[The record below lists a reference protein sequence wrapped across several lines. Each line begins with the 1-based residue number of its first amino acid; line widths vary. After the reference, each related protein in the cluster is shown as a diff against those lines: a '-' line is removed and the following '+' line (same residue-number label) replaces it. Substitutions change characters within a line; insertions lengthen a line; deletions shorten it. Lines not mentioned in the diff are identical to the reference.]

1 MYRIT
6 YDGLTIFDPYGN
18 ANEVVS
24 DASMSVEVNA
34 SAYLDF
40 TMAMTHPLYDTIR
53 ERAGVVTLTWDSTVL
68 FEGVI
73 ESVEMDIQG
82 NKSISC
88 VSAMDYLNDTHVR
101 PYSTVAGEADLTAP
115 SSVDGYF
122 QWLIDQHNDHVLD
135 TSKIFDVGINQGA
148 NLQQN
153 NFIYRS
159 SESEPTTA
167 SEIADQ
173 ILDSLGG
180 YLTMRYEDGR
190 KVLDLYADLHTMNA
204 QIVDFGVN
212 ITDFTKT
219 TDTTDQY
226 TAILLHGGSPTFE
239 GGDLEGGDWSHWE
252 THPNTPLVGDKTH
265 GGSVA
270 SYFVSGTGEYINDS
284 FFYSRPGR
292 RYKAT
297 VYVKNER
304 GSNVTIRGSYQYE
317 QAGGWTTVNVNS
329 SLAVE
334 NKDDQWVEFSFDFQ
348 PNLSEYT
355 KIRPRWYF
363 DNVGNDGNRRVYLDD
378 FSFSQIEGDT
388 EVSEDPIGLKQ
399 VPDGVSS
406 FDADV
411 FKSGDVLYSTSA
423 VERYGYKEEVFEDTT
438 ITNIDDLVQAGIK
451 ELNKSKDPQITLDI
465 KAVDLALFME
475 GYTHLNVGD
484 AVRVRSAIHDTD
496 EFLMVNSITL
506 DLQDPGQSEYVIG
519 KAYDSLTGQQSGFLR
534 SLNSGINSSLDA
546 VASLDQTA
554 KDQAIQI
561 GSVEQVANQA
571 QQTANNAQQTANSN
585 KQSIADIEKQ
595 QSEQDK
601 LLEQMQAGVEQAE
614 QEIGGINDRLDQMD
628 TEAGEV
634 QASIDAVR
642 QEAQTNFETAK
653 AAADAAQAK
662 ADAVG
667 ADLGSFRTET
677 GESIQNV
684 KDSVS
689 GVRSDVDA
697 VTQKAADLASELDG
711 TKATVEQVV
720 TEQGEIKSSV
730 SNAVEKA
737 DQSLKVSTQASQT
750 ATQAQTTAT
759 SAYQD
764 AQSALTQSS
773 IASQTANAV
782 KTELETKYSTTDEIA
797 EQYATKS
804 LVEQTSQSIT
814 STVEATYATK
824 ATVEAL
830 ENIANNAVQTWMGSG
845 VPTLSNKPASD
856 WTTAELKS
864 QHSGD
869 IYYDTDTGYS
879 YRFGSSDGKN
889 YSWSLIK
896 DTDISKAVAD
906 AAKAQQTAEGVSDEV
921 TQLKTDIPATYA
933 TKTEVKQTTDSIK
946 SSVSEVA
953 TTANSALSKA
963 TTVEQTAK
971 GLQTTVTEQ
980 AEKLDGAVTTI
991 SQVSQRVDS
1000 VSSTITQVSDG
1011 LSSIAANGYNYI
1023 PNGAP
1028 SGDYNKPS
1036 WLDIVDGVYQHVF
1049 PGGENHVDL
1058 GFQDLTRQLS
1068 SDRAYRMS
1076 IECRLVSG
1084 SVTDSDYVRFGINDK
1099 NWQGPACR
1107 PKSDWSRFETVV
1119 RNLTG
1124 DSDSWFL
1131 SSFMASSGSKTIQ
1144 FRNISIVD
1152 ITDADAATST
1162 ANSALSQSSRVEQS
1176 LDSFKTSVSRDYQT
1190 KTDALS
1196 QKSELEQ
1203 NINSFKTTVSETY
1216 TTKDEFNNLKIG
1228 STNLIKNSDFFRQGE
1243 EWVFGVEG
1251 VTAKYG
1257 TDASMGTYVKVLC
1270 SSSANRQ
1277 FYQFTKDVWHKGET
1291 LVYSFYAK
1299 SDDETPP
1306 VIDLSRSLSDYGQ
1319 KHTLSNTWTRYTGSI
1334 TSTDTPG
1341 GGTLSIRFVNHGV
1354 QTALITKI
1362 KLERGTKA
1370 TDWSP
1375 APEDFDGK
1383 YTSKTEFKQTTD
1395 KISATAT
1402 SASQNASSAL
1412 SKVGSLEVSVD
1423 GIDTR
1428 VEEVASDADEAIK
1441 TASQVSQRVD
1451 SLSSTIT
1458 QVQGDIDRID
1468 TNSQNFITNPQFKQG
1483 NVDGVAN
1490 TNMNATDSNPG
1501 VLPGTA
1507 TTFGKNFSGYDNRA
1521 NNVKIKFIKNHTYR
1535 IEIDARLASDN
1546 AYTGTEGLGLFFW
1559 FMTADNPGLS
1569 ADQYTSYNDH
1579 LIPAGTKEWTHASYD
1594 YTPTMGD
1601 NDPRIIFR
1609 PAYRVVPSSRWLVT
1623 NFTCTDVTAIAEAQK
1638 DADTANSTANSAL
1651 SKSSS
1656 VEQNLNSFKTS
1667 VSQTY
1672 ETKSDASSKQSSLQQ
1687 SVNNLRTE
1695 VSETYTTKTEFD
1707 NLQVGG
1713 TNLVKLGGYLFNGN
1727 LTNTSYSKGD
1737 DLYKFTVPA
1746 NLSDNAWG
1754 YGIYQRGTGHVYA
1767 GIPWQSYGILS
1778 FYIHA
1783 DRACEINI
1791 DTNTQAFTGST
1802 GATNGGNDHD
1812 TLRDHSSYSIPA
1824 NQWTQVWMRWK
1835 NANTNAS
1842 TGNPNKVDLYDESS
1856 IGIKSQSSAINV
1868 QIKRIKFEEG
1878 TKPTDWSPCPADMLS
1893 SDQAAQTYSTKSYV
1907 DQTARTVSLG
1917 VVEEYKKGQHGSA
1930 LATQS
1935 DITAAKDSITSTVS
1949 QTYATKNDVGVGNLI
1964 TNGDFS
1970 DGTSNWATNGG
1981 TSKIVDGTY
1990 GKQFVFTQTGTN
2002 TNGSNRIYNPS
2013 YNHVNGQAYEVSF
2026 YAKADKSS
2034 KWHFGPTGSSKAAS
2048 ATLDTTLKQYTIQ
2061 YQAEGTNVLSIWTDN
2076 PTATIHLERVKLSV
2090 ASGYYATKTEVK
2102 QTSDSLTVTIS
2113 SAVSKAE
2120 SAATAASKAQNTAN
2134 TANTTA
2140 NTAKNTANTANS
2152 NAQNAQNRV
2161 GNLETCIKMTS
2172 DGVRVGKISNGNLT
2186 GYSALVNSAGSFDI
2200 LDSSTKTLASF
2211 NKDGLC
2217 INSSS
2222 DRGMLVGFHSK
2233 SNSGYIGSTPRVVT
2247 SEGGEYID
2255 IGMDMDFS
2263 PGGYLNIINNLGG
2276 IGIAGNGI
2284 SLIASGRDR
2293 VKIGVMD
2300 VRGAGV
2306 VLFDRDDANNYS
2318 VVNITIGYN
2327 FSEFNYIMCFFKTN
2341 DGQYFGGTAYH
2352 PNGKEYNFMTM
2363 GGNGTDMSYLK
2374 GTRWAFDGTKA
2385 TRKTTFEIGPGYST
2399 NVNDTVLH
2407 IVAIVGFDYYKTS
2420 G

>member
-68 FEGVI
+68 FEGII
-73 ESVEMDIQG
+73 ESIEMDIQG

-135 TSKIFDVGINQGA
+135 ASKMFDVGINQGA

-167 SEIADQ
+167 SELTDQ

-292 RYKAT
+292 RYKAS

-329 SLAVE
+329 SLTVE

-363 DNVGNDGNRRVYLDD
+363 DNVGNDNNRRVYLDD

-534 SLNSGINSSLDA
+534 SLNAGINSSLDA
-546 VASLDQTA
+546 VASLDQTT

-571 QQTANNAQQTANSN
+571 QQTANNAQNTADNAQNTANSN
-585 KQSIADIEKQ
+585 KEAINSIKDAQTEYEKQ
-595 QSEQDK
+595 
-601 LLEQMQAGVEQAE
+601 LEQMQAGVDQAE
-614 QEIGGINDRLDQMD
+614 KEIGGINDRLDQMD
-628 TEAGEV
+628 TEAGEI
-634 QASIDAVR
+634 QANIDAVR

-653 AAADAAQAK
+653 AAADAAKAK
-662 ADAVG
+662 ADSVG
-667 ADLGSFRTET
+667 ADLESFRTET

-697 VTQKAADLASELDG
+697 VEQKAADLASELDG
-711 TKATVEQVV
+711 TKATVEQV
-720 TEQGEIKSSV
+720 TTDLGEVKTTV
-730 SNAVEKA
+730 SNAATKA
-737 DQSLKVSTQASQT
+737 DQALQVSTSASQT
-750 ATQAQTTAT
+750 ATEAKTTAT

-773 IASQTANAV
+773 TASQTANAV

-896 DTDISKAVAD
+896 DTDISKAIAD

-1000 VSSTITQVSDG
+1000 VSSTITQVSG
-1011 LSSIAANGYNYI
+1011 R
-1023 PNGAP
+1023 
-1028 SGDYNKPS
+1028 
-1036 WLDIVDGVYQHVF
+1036 VDDV
-1049 PGGENHVDL
+1049 E
-1058 GFQDLTRQLS
+1058 
-1068 SDRAYRMS
+1068 
-1076 IECRLVSG
+1076 
-1084 SVTDSDYVRFGINDK
+1084 DK
-1099 NWQGPACR
+1099 
-1107 PKSDWSRFETVV
+1107 
-1119 RNLTG
+1119 
-1124 DSDSWFL
+1124 
-1131 SSFMASSGSKTIQ
+1131 
-1144 FRNISIVD
+1144 
-1152 ITDADAATST
+1152 ADAAQGT
-1162 ANSALSQSSRVEQS
+1162 ANSALSQASRVEQS

-1203 NINSFKTTVSETY
+1203 NLNSFKTTVSETY
-1216 TTKDEFNNLKIG
+1216 TTKDEFNALEIG
-1228 STNLIKNSDFFRQGE
+1228 GTNLIRGSANGTLDYTAGNGTLIDGGYLGNKAVATTGAWSGYMIHALDISKRVGFTNGITLTASIYVSTDSETEVTHDIRLYRATKN
-1243 EWVFGVEG
+1243 GVENKRWNNVKLKAG
-1251 VTAKYG
+1251 V
-1257 TDASMGTYVKVLC
+1257 
-1270 SSSANRQ
+1270 
-1277 FYQFTKDVWHKGET
+1277 
-1291 LVYSFYAK
+1291 
-1299 SDDETPP
+1299 
-1306 VIDLSRSLSDYGQ
+1306 
-1319 KHTLSNTWTRYTGSI
+1319 WTRLVATYSVPDVSVMVNSMRFECTVG
-1334 TSTDTPG
+1334 TSY
-1341 GGTLSIRFVNHGV
+1341 
-1354 QTALITKI
+1354 KI
-1362 KLERGTKA
+1362 LWSSPKLEIGTKP

-1402 SASQNASSAL
+1402 AASQNASSAL
-1412 SKVGSLEVSVD
+1412 SKVSSLEVSVD

-1428 VEEVASDADEAIK
+1428 VEEVASDADEAVK

-1458 QVQGDIDRID
+1458 QVQGDVDLVQSKGQELVLNGGFETGTTSKWDIGNGSGSIGTDSPHSGKYYLRTKTSNLEQI
-1468 TNSQNFITNPQFKQG
+1468 NSDGSRYMIPAIVGHTYRMSCWFRRKQIG
-1483 NVDGVAN
+1483 STAPMGGLRLQKSSDGVYAFDWKN
-1490 TNMNATDSNPG
+1490 SDFGSGTVNDFVYKEIEGTVDS
-1501 VLPGTA
+1501 
-1507 TTFGKNFSGYDNRA
+1507 SD
-1521 NNVKIKFIKNHTYR
+1521 IKFIHAR
-1535 IEIDARLASDN
+1535 IAFLRP
-1546 AYTGTEGLGLFFW
+1546 GTW
-1559 FMTADNPGLS
+1559 DVDDIS
-1569 ADQYTSYNDH
+1569 
-1579 LIPAGTKEWTHASYD
+1579 IK
-1594 YTPTMGD
+1594 
-1601 NDPRIIFR
+1601 
-1609 PAYRVVPSSRWLVT
+1609 
-1623 NFTCTDVTAIAEAQK
+1623 DVTDLNSVE
-1638 DADTANSTANSAL
+1638 STANSAL

-1695 VSETYTTKTEFD
+1695 VSETYTTKDEFD
-1707 NLQVGG
+1707 NLKIGS
-1713 TNLVKLGGYLFNGN
+1713 TNLLRGTKDFGNPDFKSLGNF
-1727 LTNTSYSKGD
+1727 TNTGETYNGLTVIGYGGQWIGVRWSGFDPEPNVSYVFSFWAKADTGLNMCIFPRYSGGPNYTPKEFIVDEIYQLPHAAASGTWIFATSEDDATEWRRYWLRFHVTATLPD
-1737 DLYKFTVPA
+1737 DLHIRIENSQPNDSPDSKKLYLCGYK
-1746 NLSDNAWG
+1746 LE
-1754 YGIYQRGTGHVYA
+1754 R
-1767 GIPWQSYGILS
+1767 
-1778 FYIHA
+1778 
-1783 DRACEINI
+1783 
-1791 DTNTQAFTGST
+1791 
-1802 GATNGGNDHD
+1802 
-1812 TLRDHSSYSIPA
+1812 
-1824 NQWTQVWMRWK
+1824 
-1835 NANTNAS
+1835 
-1842 TGNPNKVDLYDESS
+1842 
-1856 IGIKSQSSAINV
+1856 
-1868 QIKRIKFEEG
+1868 G
-1878 TKPTDWSPCPADMLS
+1878 TKPTDWSPAPEDLLTDAE
-1893 SDQAAQTYSTKSYV
+1893 AAQTYSTKSYV
-1907 DQTARTVSLG
+1907 DQTSRTVSLG

-1949 QTYATKNDVGVGNLI
+1949 QKYLSKTD
-1964 TNGDFS
+1964 
-1970 DGTSNWATNGG
+1970 ATN
-1981 TSKIVDGTY
+1981 TY
-1990 GKQFVFTQTGTN
+1990 LNKN
-2002 TNGSNRIYNPS
+2002 T
-2013 YNHVNGQAYEVSF
+2013 
-2026 YAKADKSS
+2026 
-2034 KWHFGPTGSSKAAS
+2034 AAS
-2048 ATLDTTLKQYTIQ
+2048 T
-2061 YQAEGTNVLSIWTDN
+2061 
-2076 PTATIHLERVKLSV
+2076 
-2090 ASGYYATKTEVK
+2090 YATKTEVK

-2120 SAATAASKAQNTAN
+2120 SAATAASNAQNTAN
-2134 TANTTA
+2134 TAKNNAATAQNTANTAKTNAAAAQSTA
-2140 NTAKNTANTANS
+2140 NTAKNNAAAAQSTANTAKTNAAAAQSTANTANS

-2172 DGVRVGKISNGNLT
+2172 DGVRVGKISNGNFT

-2200 LDSSTKTLASF
+2200 LDSSSKTLAFF
-2211 NKDGLC
+2211 NKDGLS
-2217 INSSS
+2217 IKSSS
-2222 DRGMLVGFHSK
+2222 DRGMFVGFDSA
-2233 SNSGYIGSTPRVVT
+2233 SNSGYIGSAPKVAT
-2247 SEGGEYID
+2247 SEGGQYVD
-2255 IGMDMDFS
+2255 IGMNMEFAS
-2263 PGGYLNIINNLGG
+2263 GGYLNIINNLGG
-2276 IGIAGNGI
+2276 AGIIANGI
-2284 SLIASGRDR
+2284 SLITTGNKR
-2293 VKIGVMD
+2293 VSINMMD

-2306 VLFDRDDANNYS
+2306 VLFDRDDNNNYS
-2318 VVNITIGYN
+2318 VVNIPRSYN
-2327 FSEFNYIMCFFKTN
+2327 FGDFNYIMCFFRTN
-2341 DGQYFGGTAYH
+2341 DGNYFGGTAYH
-2352 PNGKEYNFMTM
+2352 PNGKEYNFSTM
-2363 GGNGTDMSYLK
+2363 GGQSADMSYLK
-2374 GTRWAFDGTKA
+2374 GTRWGFYGTRA
-2385 TRKTTFEIGPGYST
+2385 ERKTTFEIGPGYST
-2399 NVNDTVLH
+2399 TVNDSVLR
-2407 IVAIVGFDYYKTS
+2407 IVAIIGFDYYKTS

>member
-40 TMAMTHPLYDTIR
+40 TMAITHPLYDTIR

-68 FEGVI
+68 FEGII
-73 ESVEMDIQG
+73 ESIEMDIQG

-135 TSKIFDVGINQGA
+135 ASKIFDVGINQGA

-167 SEIADQ
+167 SEITDQ

-239 GGDLEGGDWSHWE
+239 GGDLEAGDWSHWE

-355 KIRPRWYF
+355 KIRPRWCF

-546 VASLDQTA
+546 VASLDQTT
-554 KDQAIQI
+554 KDQAIKI

-571 QQTANNAQQTANSN
+571 KDTANNAQNTANNAQNTANAN
-585 KQSIADIEKQ
+585 KEAINTVKDK

-601 LLEQMQAGVEQAE
+601 LIEKLQQGITDSEAD
-614 QEIGGINDRLDQMD
+614 ISGINDRLTQMD
-628 TEAGEV
+628 SDIE
-634 QASIDAVR
+634 QAQSDIDAVR

-653 AAADAAQAK
+653 NAADAAGQR
-662 ADAVG
+662 ADAAQEAV
-667 ADLGSFRTET
+667 DSLR
-677 GESIQNV
+677 ESTSSELQNV

-697 VTQKAADLASELDG
+697 VEQKAADLAESLES
-711 TKATVEQVV
+711 TNATVEQV
-720 TEQGEIKSSV
+720 TTDLGEVKTTV
-730 SNAVEKA
+730 SNAATKA
-737 DQSLKVSTQASQT
+737 DQALQVSTSASQT
-750 ATQAQTTAT
+750 ATEAKTTAT

-773 IASQTANAV
+773 TASQTANAV

-856 WTTAELKS
+856 WNTAELKS

-879 YRFGSSDGKN
+879 YRFGSSDGN
-889 YSWSLIK
+889 DYSWSLIK

-946 SSVSEVA
+946 STVSEVA
-953 TTANSALSKA
+953 ATANSALSKA
-963 TTVEQTAK
+963 TTVEQTAN

-980 AEKLDGAVTTI
+980 ASKIDQNTTTI
-991 SQVSQRVDS
+991 SQVSQKADS
-1000 VSSTITQVSDG
+1000 LSSTITQVSK
-1011 LSSIAANGYNYI
+1011 L
-1023 PNGAP
+1023 
-1028 SGDYNKPS
+1028 
-1036 WLDIVDGVYQHVF
+1036 VDGSLAQQYLTNPDF
-1049 PGGENHVDL
+1049 ETGDDTGWTFTNFSNHVVNTASPYT
-1058 GFQDLTRQLS
+1058 GK
-1068 SDRAYRMS
+1068 YK
-1076 IECRLVSG
+1076 V
-1084 SVTDSDYVRFGINDK
+1084 YVRPPTNGNVQTVINSKVFTVTPGQRFRLSAAINADNPTTKAATLGLLNSEDTSKFITGVINVDSSSYKTYSTTITIPTGWSKAQFRFATIDTGYGIMRLD
-1099 NWQGPACR
+1099 
-1107 PKSDWSRFETVV
+1107 
-1119 RNLTG
+1119 
-1124 DSDSWFL
+1124 
-1131 SSFMASSGSKTIQ
+1131 SFMVLDVSAGL
-1144 FRNISIVD
+1144 
-1152 ITDADAATST
+1152 DAQET
-1162 ANSALSQSSRVEQS
+1162 ANSAMSQASRVEQS

-1216 TTKDEFNNLKIG
+1216 TTKDEFNNLQIG
-1228 STNLIKNSDFFRQGE
+1228 GTNLIKGSKPYGKSGFFEHFDSVTDNEYGELTLESTTTSQSYPSVPLDYSDTFTFD
-1243 EWVFGVEG
+1243 
-1251 VTAKYG
+1251 K
-1257 TDASMGTYVKVLC
+1257 TDIV
-1270 SSSANRQ
+1270 
-1277 FYQFTKDVWHKGET
+1277 
-1291 LVYSFYAK
+1291 K
-1299 SDDETPP
+1299 SDKY
-1306 VIDLSRSLSDYGQ
+1306 VISYDVMMLERTYTESSTFTEGWIGIRHSGGSWSGLIQYNGIKDDFLSAPLNEWA
-1319 KHTLSNTWTRYTGSI
+1319 HFEHSI
-1334 TSTDTPG
+1334 TANAWD
-1341 GGTLSIRFVNHGV
+1341 GTTGISACIQFG
-1354 QTALITKI
+1354 TKSVGKFHFRMRNV
-1362 KLERGTKA
+1362 KLEKGTKA
-1370 TDWSP
+1370 TAWSP
-1375 APEDFDGK
+1375 APEDSDDK

-1402 SASQNASSAL
+1402 AASQNASSAL
-1412 SKVGSLEVSVD
+1412 SKVSSLEVSVD

-1468 TNSQNFITNPQFKQG
+1468 ANSQNFITNPQFKSG
-1483 NVDGVAN
+1483 NADGVLN

-1507 TTFGKNFSGYDNRA
+1507 TTFGKSSSGYDNRA
-1521 NNVKIKFIKNHTYR
+1521 ENVKIKFIKNHTYR

-1546 AYTGTEGLGLFFW
+1546 AYTGTDGLGLFFW
-1559 FMTADNPGLS
+1559 FMAADNPGLS
-1569 ADQYTSYNDH
+1569 NNQYTGLNAN
-1579 LIPAGTKEWTHASYD
+1579 LIPSGTKEWTHASYD
-1594 YTPTMGD
+1594 YKPTMGD
-1601 NDPRIIFR
+1601 DDPRIIFR
-1609 PAYRVVPSSRWLVT
+1609 PAYRVAPSSRWLVT

-1667 VSQTY
+1667 VSQMY

-1695 VSETYTTKTEFD
+1695 VSETYTTKKEFN

-1713 TNLVKLGGYLFNGN
+1713 TNLLAGTNNGTTGWSGSTKGGNVSITAIHSPSKLVDYPRIEFTDSGSRWRVATYNDASRARTIVANSAG
-1727 LTNTSYSKGD
+1727 K
-1737 DLYKFTVPA
+1737 KFT
-1746 NLSDNAWG
+1746 
-1754 YGIYQRGTGHVYA
+1754 
-1767 GIPWQSYGILS
+1767 LS
-1778 FYIHA
+1778 FDAAVTSSNGTNKTIQVFFKEG
-1783 DRACEINI
+1783 DSTDNI
-1791 DTNTQAFTGST
+1791 ITFGSFSVPNVEVWNHYELTGTSAGGSITKQVIYFDLSTAMAVDGTAF
-1802 GATNGGNDHD
+1802 
-1812 TLRDHSSYSIPA
+1812 
-1824 NQWTQVWMRWK
+1824 
-1835 NANTNAS
+1835 
-1842 TGNPNKVDLYDESS
+1842 KVCNL
-1856 IGIKSQSSAINV
+1856 KL
-1868 QIKRIKFEEG
+1868 EEG
-1878 TKPTDWSPCPADMLS
+1878 NKATPWSPAPEDLLS
-1893 SDQAAQTYSTKSYV
+1893 TTDAAQTYSTKSYV
-1907 DQTARTVSLG
+1907 DQTSRTVSLG
-1917 VVEEYKKGQHGSA
+1917 VVEEYKNGQHGSA

-1935 DITAAKDSITSTVS
+1935 DITATKNSITQTVS
-1949 QTYATKNDVGVGNLI
+1949 QTYLSKTDATK
-1964 TNGDFS
+1964 
-1970 DGTSNWATNGG
+1970 
-1981 TSKIVDGTY
+1981 TY
-1990 GKQFVFTQTGTN
+1990 LNKDT
-2002 TNGSNRIYNPS
+2002 
-2013 YNHVNGQAYEVSF
+2013 
-2026 YAKADKSS
+2026 
-2034 KWHFGPTGSSKAAS
+2034 AAS
-2048 ATLDTTLKQYTIQ
+2048 T
-2061 YQAEGTNVLSIWTDN
+2061 
-2076 PTATIHLERVKLSV
+2076 
-2090 ASGYYATKTEVK
+2090 YATKTEVK

-2134 TANTTA
+2134 TANSTA
-2140 NTAKNTANTANS
+2140 NTAKNNAATAQNTANTAKTNAATAQSTADKANS

-2172 DGVRVGKISNGNLT
+2172 DGVRVGKISNGNFT
-2186 GYSALVNSAGSFDI
+2186 GYSALVNSAGSFDV
-2200 LDSSTKTLASF
+2200 LDGSGAAIAKFSKY
-2211 NKDGLC
+2211 GL
-2217 INSSS
+2217 NVKATDSRSMYM
-2222 DRGMLVGFHSK
+2222 GVT
-2233 SNSGYIGSTPRVVT
+2233 SNQYGYIGSTPTLDGATAGQGFDV
-2247 SEGGEYID
+2247 
-2255 IGMDMDFS
+2255 GMTMGFTQGS
-2263 PGGYLNIINNLGG
+2263 YLNIINNLGG
-2276 IGIAGNGI
+2276 IGIGGKGIQLTPTGGN
-2284 SLIASGRDR
+2284 R
-2293 VKIGVMD
+2293 VKIGTHD
-2300 VRGAGV
+2300 VRGTGII
-2306 VLFDRDDANNYS
+2306 LFDRDDNVSYGTI
-2318 VVNITIGYN
+2318 NIATGYK
-2327 FSEFNYIMCFFKTN
+2327 FSDFNWILCSFRTN
-2341 DGQYFGGTAYH
+2341 DNTYFCQAAYH
-2352 PNGKEYNFMTM
+2352 PNGKNVLFGQMGVGANSNQWLDTYSAYYKVALWNFSGSTA
-2363 GGNGTDMSYLK
+2363 S
-2374 GTRWAFDGTKA
+2374 
-2385 TRKTTFEIGPGYST
+2385 RKTTKEINLANQTPAVS
-2399 NVNDTVLH
+2399 VNDNVLKLVS
-2407 IVAIVGFDYYKTS
+2407 IIGFDYYAEK
-2420 G
+2420 

>member
-135 TSKIFDVGINQGA
+135 ASKMFDIGINQGA

-167 SEIADQ
+167 SELTDQ

-180 YLTMRYEDGR
+180 YLTMHYEDGR

-239 GGDLEGGDWSHWE
+239 GGDLEAGDWSHWE
-252 THPNTPLVGDKTH
+252 THPNMPLVGDKTH

-334 NKDDQWVEFSFDFQ
+334 NKGDQWTEFSFDFQ

-363 DNVGNDGNRRVYLDD
+363 DNVANDGNRRVYLDD

-546 VASLDQTA
+546 VASLDQTT

-571 QQTANNAQQTANSN
+571 QQTANNAQNTANNAQQTANSN
-585 KQSIADIEKQ
+585 KQSISDLQNQ

-601 LLEQMQAGVEQAE
+601 LIEQMQQGVEQAE
-614 QEIGGINDRLDQMD
+614 KEIDGINDRLDQMD

-634 QASIDAVR
+634 QAAIDAVR

-653 AAADAAQAK
+653 NAADAAGQR
-662 ADAVG
+662 ADAAQEAV
-667 ADLGSFRTET
+667 DSLR
-677 GESIQNV
+677 ESTSSELQNV

-697 VTQKAADLASELDG
+697 VTQKAADLASDLDG
-711 TKATVEQVV
+711 TKATVEQV
-720 TEQGEIKSSV
+720 TTDLGEVKTTV
-730 SNAVEKA
+730 SNAATKA
-737 DQSLKVSTQASQT
+737 DQALQVSTSASQT
-750 ATQAQTTAT
+750 ATEAKTTAT

-764 AQSALTQSS
+764 AKSALTQSS

-856 WTTAELKS
+856 WTTADLKS

-869 IYYDTDTGYS
+869 IYYDTNTGYS

-980 AEKLDGAVTTI
+980 AKKLDGAVTTI
-991 SQVSQRVDS
+991 SQVSQKVDS
-1000 VSSTITQVSDG
+1000 VSSTITQVSG
-1011 LSSIAANGYNYI
+1011 R
-1023 PNGAP
+1023 
-1028 SGDYNKPS
+1028 
-1036 WLDIVDGVYQHVF
+1036 VDDV
-1049 PGGENHVDL
+1049 E
-1058 GFQDLTRQLS
+1058 
-1068 SDRAYRMS
+1068 
-1076 IECRLVSG
+1076 
-1084 SVTDSDYVRFGINDK
+1084 DK
-1099 NWQGPACR
+1099 
-1107 PKSDWSRFETVV
+1107 
-1119 RNLTG
+1119 
-1124 DSDSWFL
+1124 
-1131 SSFMASSGSKTIQ
+1131 
-1144 FRNISIVD
+1144 
-1152 ITDADAATST
+1152 ADAAQGT
-1162 ANSALSQSSRVEQS
+1162 ANSALSQASRVEQS

-1216 TTKDEFNNLKIG
+1216 TTKDEFNALEIG
-1228 STNLIKNSDFFRQGE
+1228 GTNLIRG
-1243 EWVFGVEG
+1243 
-1251 VTAKYG
+1251 
-1257 TDASMGTYVKVLC
+1257 
-1270 SSSANRQ
+1270 SAN
-1277 FYQFTKDVWHKGET
+1277 GG
-1291 LVYSFYAK
+1291 
-1299 SDDETPP
+1299 
-1306 VIDLSRSLSDYGQ
+1306 SDYAPGNGSMQ
-1319 KHTLSNTWTRYTGSI
+1319 NDGYLGNGAVHTNRERNGYYIHLKNIADRGDVKTG
-1334 TSTDTPG
+1334 DTV
-1341 GGTLSIRFVNHGV
+1341 TLSIYVSASSSSEVTNRFGLYRAKPTHYGVIGNVTLKSGRWERLTATFAINDASALVNDTRFEC
-1354 QTALITKI
+1354 TAATDYDILWSCPQVEI
-1362 KLERGTKA
+1362 GTKA
-1370 TDWSP
+1370 TAWSP

-1402 SASQNASSAL
+1402 AASQNASSAL
-1412 SKVGSLEVSVD
+1412 SKISSLQVSVD
-1423 GIDTR
+1423 GIDTK
-1428 VEEVASDADEAIK
+1428 VEEVASDVDDAVK
-1441 TASQVSQRVD
+1441 TTSQVSQRVD

-1458 QVQGDIDRID
+1458 QVSGR
-1468 TNSQNFITNPQFKQG
+1468 
-1483 NVDGVAN
+1483 VDDVEDKADA
-1490 TNMNATDSNPG
+1490 AT
-1501 VLPGTA
+1501 
-1507 TTFGKNFSGYDNRA
+1507 
-1521 NNVKIKFIKNHTYR
+1521 
-1535 IEIDARLASDN
+1535 
-1546 AYTGTEGLGLFFW
+1546 
-1559 FMTADNPGLS
+1559 
-1569 ADQYTSYNDH
+1569 
-1579 LIPAGTKEWTHASYD
+1579 
-1594 YTPTMGD
+1594 
-1601 NDPRIIFR
+1601 
-1609 PAYRVVPSSRWLVT
+1609 
-1623 NFTCTDVTAIAEAQK
+1623 
-1638 DADTANSTANSAL
+1638 STANSAL

-1672 ETKSDASSKQSSLQQ
+1672 ETKSDASNKQSSLQQ

-1695 VSETYTTKTEFD
+1695 VSETYTTKTEFS
-1707 NLQVGG
+1707 NLNNSAVKTYSFT
-1713 TNLVKLGGYLFNGN
+1713 TNVNSTGWYKLGTWSNTNQCDICAITIYAGAGQNARADQNRELRVYIKDSYQSTSSASGAFGVTIDRIRNADNAKVQVRATAGN
-1727 LTNTSYSKGD
+1727 SCDVWYKADTSYAAGR
-1737 DLYKFTVPA
+1737 YTV
-1746 NLSDNAWG
+1746 S
-1754 YGIYQRGTGHVYA
+1754 
-1767 GIPWQSYGILS
+1767 
-1778 FYIHA
+1778 
-1783 DRACEINI
+1783 
-1791 DTNTQAFTGST
+1791 
-1802 GATNGGNDHD
+1802 
-1812 TLRDHSSYSIPA
+1812 
-1824 NQWTQVWMRWK
+1824 
-1835 NANTNAS
+1835 
-1842 TGNPNKVDLYDESS
+1842 VDS
-1856 IGIKSQSSAINV
+1856 
-1868 QIKRIKFEEG
+1868 G
-1878 TKPTDWSPCPADMLS
+1878 TKWTHSGSYQTSAPS
-1893 SDQAAQTYSTKSYV
+1893 SGTLQTQEYQTYSTKSYV
-1907 DQTARTVSLG
+1907 DQTSRTVSLG
-1917 VVEEYKKGQHGSA
+1917 VVEEYKNGKHGSA

-1935 DITAAKDSITSTVS
+1935 DITATKNSITQTVS
-1949 QTYATKNDVGVGNLI
+1949 QTYLSKTD
-1964 TNGDFS
+1964 
-1970 DGTSNWATNGG
+1970 ATNQYLN
-1981 TSKIVDGTY
+1981 K
-1990 GKQFVFTQTGTN
+1990 N
-2002 TNGSNRIYNPS
+2002 T
-2013 YNHVNGQAYEVSF
+2013 
-2026 YAKADKSS
+2026 
-2034 KWHFGPTGSSKAAS
+2034 AAS
-2048 ATLDTTLKQYTIQ
+2048 T
-2061 YQAEGTNVLSIWTDN
+2061 
-2076 PTATIHLERVKLSV
+2076 
-2090 ASGYYATKTEVK
+2090 YATKTEVK

-2113 SAVSKAE
+2113 SAMSKAE
-2120 SAATAASKAQNTAN
+2120 SAATAASNAQNTAN
-2134 TANTTA
+2134 TAKNNAATAQSTA
-2140 NTAKNTANTANS
+2140 NTAKTNAATAQSTADKANS

-2172 DGVRVGKISNGNLT
+2172 DGVRVGKISNGNFT
-2186 GYSALVNSAGSFDI
+2186 GYSALVNSAGSFDV
-2200 LDSSTKTLASF
+2200 LDRSGSAIAKFSKYGLNVKATDSRSMYMGVAS
-2211 NKDGLC
+2211 NQY
-2217 INSSS
+2217 
-2222 DRGMLVGFHSK
+2222 
-2233 SNSGYIGSTPRVVT
+2233 GYIGSTPTLDGATAGQGFDV
-2247 SEGGEYID
+2247 
-2255 IGMDMDFS
+2255 GMTMGFTQGS
-2263 PGGYLNIINNLGG
+2263 YLNIINNIGG
-2276 IGIAGNGI
+2276 IGLAGKGI
-2284 SLIASGRDR
+2284 QLTPTAGYR
-2293 VKIGVMD
+2293 VKIGTHD
-2300 VRGAGV
+2300 VRGVGII
-2306 VLFDRDDANNYS
+2306 LFDRDDGNNYAS
-2318 VVNITIGYN
+2318 VNIATGYK
-2327 FSEFNYIMCFFKTN
+2327 FSDFNYIMCFFKTN
-2341 DGQYFGGTAYH
+2341 DGNYFGGTAYH
-2352 PNGKEYNFMTM
+2352 PDGKEYNFSTM
-2363 GGNGTDMSYLK
+2363 GGQSTDMSYLK
-2374 GTRWAFDGTKA
+2374 GTRWGFNGTRA
-2385 TRKTTFEIGPGYST
+2385 ERKTTFEIGPGYSRT
-2399 NVNDTVLH
+2399 VNDAVLH

>member
-135 TSKIFDVGINQGA
+135 ASKMFDVGINQGA

-167 SEIADQ
+167 SEITDQ
-173 ILDSLGG
+173 LLDSLGG
-180 YLTMRYEDGR
+180 YLTMRYEAGR

-363 DNVGNDGNRRVYLDD
+363 DNVGNDNNRRVYLDD

-546 VASLDQTA
+546 VASLDQTT

-561 GSVEQVANQA
+561 GNVENVANQA
-571 QQTANNAQQTANSN
+571 KDTANNAQNTANNAQQTANAN
-585 KQSIADIEKQ
+585 KEAIDTVKDK

-601 LLEQMQAGVEQAE
+601 LIEKLQQGITDSEAD
-614 QEIGGINDRLDQMD
+614 ISGINDRLTQMD
-628 TEAGEV
+628 SDIE
-634 QASIDAVR
+634 QAQSDIDAVR

-662 ADAVG
+662 ADSVG
-667 ADLGSFRTET
+667 ADLESFRTET

-720 TEQGEIKSSV
+720 AEQGEIKSSV

-750 ATQAQTTAT
+750 ATEAKTTAT

-773 IASQTANAV
+773 TASQTANAV

-1000 VSSTITQVSDG
+1000 VSSTITQVSG
-1011 LSSIAANGYNYI
+1011 R
-1023 PNGAP
+1023 
-1028 SGDYNKPS
+1028 
-1036 WLDIVDGVYQHVF
+1036 VDDV
-1049 PGGENHVDL
+1049 E
-1058 GFQDLTRQLS
+1058 
-1068 SDRAYRMS
+1068 
-1076 IECRLVSG
+1076 
-1084 SVTDSDYVRFGINDK
+1084 DK
-1099 NWQGPACR
+1099 
-1107 PKSDWSRFETVV
+1107 
-1119 RNLTG
+1119 
-1124 DSDSWFL
+1124 
-1131 SSFMASSGSKTIQ
+1131 
-1144 FRNISIVD
+1144 
-1152 ITDADAATST
+1152 ADAAQGT
-1162 ANSALSQSSRVEQS
+1162 ANSALSQASRVEQS

-1216 TTKDEFNNLKIG
+1216 TTKDEFNALEIG
-1228 STNLIKNSDFFRQGE
+1228 GTNLIKGSKPYGKSGFFEHFNSVTDNEYGE
-1243 EWVFGVEG
+1243 
-1251 VTAKYG
+1251 
-1257 TDASMGTYVKVLC
+1257 L
-1270 SSSANRQ
+1270 
-1277 FYQFTKDVWHKGET
+1277 T
-1291 LVYSFYAK
+1291 LQS
-1299 SDDETPP
+1299 TTT
-1306 VIDLSRSLSDYGQ
+1306 SRSYPNVSLDYSDTFTFDKTDIVTGDKYVISYDVMMLERTYTASSIFTENWIGIRHNGGNWSGIVQ
-1319 KHTLSNTWTRYTGSI
+1319 YNGIKEDFLHAPLNEWAHFEHRITANAWDGTTNVGSNI
-1334 TSTDTPG
+1334 QL
-1341 GGTLSIRFVNHGV
+1341 GTKSVGKFRFRMRNV
-1354 QTALITKI
+1354 
-1362 KLERGTKA
+1362 KLEKGTKPTA
-1370 TDWSP
+1370 WSP

-1402 SASQNASSAL
+1402 AASQNASSAL
-1412 SKVGSLEVSVD
+1412 SKVSSLEVSVD
-1423 GIDTR
+1423 GIDTK
-1428 VEEVASDADEAIK
+1428 VEEVASDADEAVK

-1458 QVQGDIDRID
+1458 QVSKLATGALAQ
-1468 TNSQNFITNPQFKQG
+1468 QYLTNPDFETGDTTGWDFQG
-1483 NVDGVAN
+1483 FANVV
-1490 TNMNATDSNPG
+1490 
-1501 VLPGTA
+1501 V
-1507 TTFGKNFSGYDNRA
+1507 
-1521 NNVKIKFIKNHTYR
+1521 NNVGPNTGTYKVYVQPDGSSAQYIFNNKAFPVSPGQRYR
-1535 IEIDARLASDN
+1535 ISLSMNTDTASTHPMN
-1546 AYTGTEGLGLFFW
+1546 FGLVKAG
-1559 FMTADNPGLS
+1559 
-1569 ADQYTSYNDH
+1569 YTSLNDSVYFTKTPSGIGYGKYEIVSGTVT
-1579 LIPAGTKEWTHASYD
+1579 IPSGWTKAQFRFSTQDQSY
-1594 YTPTMGD
+1594 TTMRMD
-1601 NDPRIIFR
+1601 SFQII
-1609 PAYRVVPSSRWLVT
+1609 
-1623 NFTCTDVTAIAEAQK
+1623 DVSEGMAAQ
-1638 DADTANSTANSAL
+1638 DTANSAL

-1695 VSETYTTKTEFD
+1695 VSETYTTKKEFN
-1707 NLQVGG
+1707 NLQIGG
-1713 TNLVKLGGYLFNGN
+1713 TNLIRNSNFSDSRSDWSDWGSPSTREIVTINSKTWAHIVTSKQNYQGYQQRTLASQTIHGGETYTFSCLA
-1727 LTNTSYSKGD
+1727 YAGD
-1737 DLYKFTVPA
+1737 SSSSKFTV
-1746 NLSDNAWG
+1746 
-1754 YGIYQRGTGHVYA
+1754 GIHKT
-1767 GIPWQSYGILS
+1767 QS
-1778 FYIHA
+1778 
-1783 DRACEINI
+1783 N
-1791 DTNTQAFTGST
+1791 
-1802 GATNGGNDHD
+1802 GALISQSWYMDD
-1812 TLRDHSSYSIPA
+1812 TLGSDP
-1824 NQWTQVWMRWK
+1824 
-1835 NANTNAS
+1835 
-1842 TGNPNKVDLYDESS
+1842 
-1856 IGIKSQSSAINV
+1856 
-1868 QIKRIKFEEG
+1868 KRIVYTFAIPENCEQFNVMVGYSG
-1878 TKPTDWSPCPADMLS
+1878 TDSVQNIYFTDIKLEVGAKPTDWSPAPEDMLS
-1893 SDQAAQTYSTKSYV
+1893 NAEAAQTYSTKSYV

-1964 TNGDFS
+1964 KNGDFS
-1970 DGTSNWATNGG
+1970 DGTSNWTTNGG

-2002 TNGSNRIYNPS
+2002 TNGSNRVYNNTHS
-2013 YNHVNGQAYEVSF
+2013 HINGQAYEVSF

-2048 ATLDTTLKQYTIQ
+2048 VTLDTTLKQYTMQ
-2061 YQAEGTNVLSIWTDN
+2061 YQADATTVLSVWTDN
-2076 PTATIHLERVKLSV
+2076 PTATIYLERVKLSI

-2120 SAATAASKAQNTAN
+2120 SAATAASNAQNTAN
-2134 TANTTA
+2134 AANTTA
-2140 NTAKNTANTANS
+2140 NTAKTNAATAQSTADKANT

-2172 DGVRVGKISNGNLT
+2172 DGVRVGKISNGNFT

-2200 LDSSTKTLASF
+2200 LDSSSKTLAFF
-2211 NKDGLC
+2211 NKDGLS
-2217 INSSS
+2217 IKSSS
-2222 DRGMLVGFHSK
+2222 DRGMFVGFDSV
-2233 SNSGYIGSTPRVVT
+2233 SNSGYIGSTPRVAT
-2247 SEGGEYID
+2247 SEGGQSID
-2255 IGMDMDFS
+2255 IGMSMGFAS
-2263 PGGYLNIINNLGG
+2263 GGYLSILNSLGG
-2276 IGIAGNGI
+2276 AGIIAKGI
-2284 SLIASGRDR
+2284 DLIATGGKR
-2293 VKIGVMD
+2293 VRIDMMD

-2306 VLFDRDDANNYS
+2306 VLFDRDDSNNYAS
-2318 VVNITIGYN
+2318 IDIAPRN
-2327 FSEFNYIMCFFKTN
+2327 FGDFNYIMCFFRTN
-2341 DGQYFGGTAYH
+2341 DGNYFGGTAYH
-2352 PNGKEYNFMTM
+2352 PNGKEYNFSTM
-2363 GGNGTDMSYLK
+2363 GGQSTDMSYLK
-2374 GTRWAFDGTKA
+2374 GTRWGFNGTRA
-2385 TRKTTFEIGPGYST
+2385 ERKTTFEIGPGYST
-2399 NVNDTVLH
+2399 TVNDSVLH

>member
-68 FEGVI
+68 FEGII

-135 TSKIFDVGINQGA
+135 ASKMFDVGINQGA

-167 SEIADQ
+167 SEITDQ

-252 THPNTPLVGDKTH
+252 THPNTPLVGDQTH

-334 NKDDQWVEFSFDFQ
+334 NKGDQWTEFSFDFQ

-411 FKSGDVLYSTSA
+411 FKTGDVLYSTSA

-546 VASLDQTA
+546 VAALDQTT

-571 QQTANNAQQTANSN
+571 QQTANNAQNTANNAQQTANSN

-601 LLEQMQAGVEQAE
+601 LLEQMQQGIADSEK
-614 QEIGGINDRLDQMD
+614 EIDAINDRINQMD
-628 TEAGEV
+628 IDADQI
-634 QASIDAVR
+634 QANIDAVR
-642 QEAQTNFETAK
+642 QEAQTNFKTAK
-653 AAADAAQAK
+653 NAADAAGQR
-662 ADAVG
+662 ADAAQQSVD
-667 ADLGSFRTET
+667 ALRQET
-677 GESIQNV
+677 ASELQNV

-689 GVRSDVDA
+689 DVQSDVDA
-697 VTQKAADLASELDG
+697 VTQKASDLASELDG
-711 TKATVEQVV
+711 TKATVEQV
-720 TEQGEIKSSV
+720 TTDLGEVKTTV
-730 SNAVEKA
+730 SNAATKA
-737 DQSLKVSTQASQT
+737 DQALQVSTSASQT
-750 ATQAQTTAT
+750 ATEAKTTAT

-773 IASQTANAV
+773 VASQTANAV

-856 WTTAELKS
+856 WNTADLKS

-869 IYYDTDTGYS
+869 IYYDSDTGYS
-879 YRFGSSDGKN
+879 YRFGSSDGSS
-889 YSWSLIK
+889 YSWSLVK
-896 DTDISKAVAD
+896 DTDISKAIAD

-933 TKTEVKQTTDSIK
+933 TKSEVKQTTDSIK

-963 TTVEQTAK
+963 TTVEQTAN

-980 AEKLDGAVTTI
+980 AEKIDSAVTTI

-1000 VSSTITQVSDG
+1000 VSSTITQVSG
-1011 LSSIAANGYNYI
+1011 R
-1023 PNGAP
+1023 
-1028 SGDYNKPS
+1028 
-1036 WLDIVDGVYQHVF
+1036 VDDV
-1049 PGGENHVDL
+1049 E
-1058 GFQDLTRQLS
+1058 
-1068 SDRAYRMS
+1068 
-1076 IECRLVSG
+1076 
-1084 SVTDSDYVRFGINDK
+1084 DK
-1099 NWQGPACR
+1099 
-1107 PKSDWSRFETVV
+1107 
-1119 RNLTG
+1119 
-1124 DSDSWFL
+1124 
-1131 SSFMASSGSKTIQ
+1131 
-1144 FRNISIVD
+1144 
-1152 ITDADAATST
+1152 ADAAQGT
-1162 ANSALSQSSRVEQS
+1162 ANSAMSQASRVEQS

-1216 TTKDEFNNLKIG
+1216 TTKDEFNALEIG
-1228 STNLIKNSDFFRQGE
+1228 GTNLIRNSDFSNGTSN
-1243 EWVFGVEG
+1243 WTASDGNSG
-1251 VTAKYG
+1251 LKSVTDDVYG
-1257 TDASMGTYVKVLC
+1257 HHAEF
-1270 SSSANRQ
+1270 SAVNGGRI
-1277 FYQFTKDVWHKGET
+1277 YSLTSNVWENGQ
-1291 LVYSFYAK
+1291 VYAYSFYAK
-1299 SDDETPP
+1299 ASTNGARIQPSQS
-1306 VIDLSRSLSDYGQ
+1306 ISYWGSTHSLTTEW
-1319 KHTLSNTWTRYTGSI
+1319 KRYTGTI
-1334 TSTDTPG
+1334 TCGATNT
-1341 GGTLSIRFVNHGV
+1341 GGTLSFSTRDSA
-1354 QTALITKI
+1354 TYYITRV
-1362 KLERGTKA
+1362 KLEKGTKA
-1370 TDWSP
+1370 TAWSP

-1402 SASQNASSAL
+1402 AASQNASSAL
-1412 SKVGSLEVSVD
+1412 SKVSSLEVSVD

-1428 VEEVASDADEAIK
+1428 VEEVASDADEAVK

-1458 QVQGDIDRID
+1458 QVSKDVQS
-1468 TNSQNFITNPQFKQG
+1468 TNSAVLIQNPGFETGDLTGWTADGWSNPRAEKFDKNMKGIGEYRFNGYAQQG
-1483 NVDGVAN
+1483 TSNYSYLRSKAIFGAIPGKTYKVSVSALY
-1490 TNMNATDSNPG
+1490 ADSNT
-1501 VLPGTA
+1501 TA
-1507 TTFGKNFSGYDNRA
+1507 YMLLR
-1521 NNVKIKFIKNHTYR
+1521 R
-1535 IEIDARLASDN
+1535 ISDN
-1546 AYTGTEGLGLFFW
+1546 ARPQITKAIGPSW
-1559 FMTADNPGLS
+1559 
-1569 ADQYTSYNDH
+1569 TSFSGELTVPSDWG
-1579 LIPAGTKEWTHASYD
+1579 I
-1594 YTPTMGD
+1594 GD
-1601 NDPRIIFR
+1601 NVRFEFAVQGISSGNNRILADDFSI
-1609 PAYRVVPSSRWLVT
+1609 V
-1623 NFTCTDVTAIAEAQK
+1623 DVT
-1638 DADTANSTANSAL
+1638 DAKTANNTANSAL

-1695 VSETYTTKTEFD
+1695 VSETYTTKTEF
-1707 NLQVGG
+1707 
-1713 TNLVKLGGYLFNGN
+1713 TNLNNSAVKTYSFTTNANSTGWYKLGTWSKTNQCDICAITIYAGAGQNARADQNRELRVYIKDGYQS
-1727 LTNTSYSKGD
+1727 TSSASGAYGVTID
-1737 DLYKFTVPA
+1737 RIRNA
-1746 NLSDNAWG
+1746 DNAEVQVRATAANSCDVWYKADTTYAAG
-1754 YGIYQRGTGHVYA
+1754 RYTVSVDSGTTWKHSGSYQTSAPSSGTLQPQEY
-1767 GIPWQSYGILS
+1767 
-1778 FYIHA
+1778 
-1783 DRACEINI
+1783 
-1791 DTNTQAFTGST
+1791 
-1802 GATNGGNDHD
+1802 
-1812 TLRDHSSYSIPA
+1812 
-1824 NQWTQVWMRWK
+1824 
-1835 NANTNAS
+1835 
-1842 TGNPNKVDLYDESS
+1842 
-1856 IGIKSQSSAINV
+1856 
-1868 QIKRIKFEEG
+1868 
-1878 TKPTDWSPCPADMLS
+1878 
-1893 SDQAAQTYSTKSYV
+1893 QTYSTKSYV

-1949 QTYATKNDVGVGNLI
+1949 QTYLSKTDASNTYLNKN
-1964 TNGDFS
+1964 T
-1970 DGTSNWATNGG
+1970 
-1981 TSKIVDGTY
+1981 
-1990 GKQFVFTQTGTN
+1990 
-2002 TNGSNRIYNPS
+2002 
-2013 YNHVNGQAYEVSF
+2013 
-2026 YAKADKSS
+2026 
-2034 KWHFGPTGSSKAAS
+2034 AAS
-2048 ATLDTTLKQYTIQ
+2048 T
-2061 YQAEGTNVLSIWTDN
+2061 
-2076 PTATIHLERVKLSV
+2076 
-2090 ASGYYATKTEVK
+2090 YATKTEVK

-2113 SAVSKAE
+2113 SAMSKAE
-2120 SAATAASKAQNTAN
+2120 SAATAATNAQNTAN
-2134 TANTTA
+2134 TA
-2140 NTAKNTANTANS
+2140 KNNAAAAQSTANTANS

-2172 DGVRVGKISNGNLT
+2172 DGVRVGKISNGNFT

-2200 LDSSTKTLASF
+2200 LDSSSKTLASF
-2211 NKDGLC
+2211 NKDGLS

-2222 DRGMLVGFHSK
+2222 DRGMLIGFHSK
-2233 SNSGYIGSTPRVVT
+2233 SNSGYIGSTPKVAT
-2247 SEGGEYID
+2247 PEGGEYVD
-2255 IGMDMDFS
+2255 IGMNMEFS
-2263 PGGYLNIINNLGG
+2263 SGGYLNIVNNLGG
-2276 IGIAGNGI
+2276 AGITAEGI
-2284 SLIASGRDR
+2284 SLIAGSKR
-2293 VKIGVMD
+2293 VSINMMD

-2306 VLFDRDDANNYS
+2306 VLFDRDDDNNYS
-2318 VVNITIGYN
+2318 SVNIATGYN

-2341 DGQYFGGTAYH
+2341 DGNYFGGTAYH
-2352 PNGKEYNFMTM
+2352 PDGKEYNFSTM
-2363 GGNGTDMSYLK
+2363 GGQSTDMSYLK
-2374 GTRWAFDGTKA
+2374 GTRWGFYGTRA
-2385 TRKTTFEIGPGYST
+2385 ERKTTFEIGPGYST
-2399 NVNDTVLH
+2399 TVNDAVLH
-2407 IVAIVGFDYYKTS
+2407 IVAIIGFDYYKTS